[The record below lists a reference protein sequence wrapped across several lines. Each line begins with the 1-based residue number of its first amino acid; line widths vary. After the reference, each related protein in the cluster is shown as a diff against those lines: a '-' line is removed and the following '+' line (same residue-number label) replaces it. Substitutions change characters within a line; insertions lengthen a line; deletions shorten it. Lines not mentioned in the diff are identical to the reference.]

1 MAVNN
6 DNENTVFNLNTTGGA
21 VSPDQTS
28 MFEEENVTR
37 MDIPHDQ
44 ISSNTSVEEEH
55 HEEEVSTG
63 TKAKIVAA
71 LAIVGI
77 AGYVAYWVQEPIQLR
92 ADVLDGTSTTEEA
105 ATTTT
110 TTTTTEESSATVAD
124 ASEASTGPSVSVD
137 VSLFGFEPA
146 SLKIDKGTTVIWTN
160 TSTEDQ
166 TIIGSSPE
174 GESFVSPVLT
184 SGQSFSYK
192 FDLDSSFEYY
202 STYNPAL
209 KATLTVGIGSP
220 VAPGS
225 EVTSTETTTETTTTT
240 TETANPDIL
249 MNSAPT
255 GLEAANNAL
264 NEALAAANAATV
276 VTDSSQIMETTVTS
290 SDITAQALEDLK
302 PAAGTPTKLS
312 KTGPAENLYA
322 LMLVGIAWFNRKKL
336 AKVFQK

>member
-1 MAVNN
+1 MAAINEN
-6 DNENTVFNLNTTGGA
+6 DNNSVFNLDSANNA

-28 MFEEENVTR
+28 MFASDENVTR
-37 MDIPHDQ
+37 MDISHDQ
-44 ISSNTSVEEEH
+44 GQTVESSETH
-55 HEEEVSTG
+55 DEEVSTG
-63 TKAKIVAA
+63 TKAKILAA

-92 ADVLDGTSTTEEA
+92 TAVLDGETATEETA
-105 ATTTT
+105 PA
-110 TTTTTEESSATVAD
+110 TTTEESTTVAD
-124 ASEASTGPSVSVD
+124 ASEAPKGPSVSVD

-146 SLKIDKGTTVIWTN
+146 TLKIDKGTTVIWTN

-209 KATLTVGIGSP
+209 KATITVGLGSP
-220 VAPGS
+220 STTVTPTSETAGETTDAATASPTDELMGAAP
-225 EVTSTETTTETTTTT
+225 EVTSEMV
-240 TETANPDIL
+240 D
-249 MNSAPT
+249 
-255 GLEAANNAL
+255 NAL
-264 NEALAAANAATV
+264 TDALAAANAATSTPTETGANAAMTTADEE
-276 VTDSSQIMETTVTS
+276 VTAAAM
-290 SDITAQALEDLK
+290 EDLK
-302 PAAGTPTKLS
+302 PAAVTPSKLS
-312 KTGPAENLYA
+312 KTGPTETLYA
-322 LMLVGIAWFNRKKL
+322 FALVTIAWFNRKKL